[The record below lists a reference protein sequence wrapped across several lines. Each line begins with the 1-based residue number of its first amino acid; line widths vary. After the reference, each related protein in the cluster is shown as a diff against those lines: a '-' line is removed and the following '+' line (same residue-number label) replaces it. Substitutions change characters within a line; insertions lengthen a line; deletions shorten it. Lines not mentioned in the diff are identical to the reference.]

1 MQAPKNVKK
10 NSLKTKKPQ
19 ENSTETSESIVL
31 AKKEL
36 IHKGPI
42 PHPSILKGYADID
55 ETFPNRII
63 TMAENNLKHIQDM
76 DKEKQKNEFSIIKT
90 GQILAFIITL
100 VCVLGGFCLLIFDK
114 TWTGSTIL
122 VLSFISF
129 LSSMIINHT
138 KEKETK

>member
-31 AKKEL
+31 AKKE
-36 IHKGPI
+36 
-42 PHPSILKGYADID
+42 LKGYADID